1 MKRNIISFLLCLL
14 LILPSLGYADEEINL
29 IDASLLADYETGD
42 VIYSHNSKEKIE
54 VASITKVMT
63 YLVAMDQIS
72 KGNARLEDKVTI
84 SEKAAKRGGS
94 SFKLKPDQIYSLDR
108 LLESSLIASAND
120 SCIAIAEHISDNE
133 QAFVELMNKK
143 AKELGL
149 EKTNYVSV
157 NGFPEEGV
165 HNTMSVEDIYKLTTH
180 TIDKYPEI
188 LKTTS
193 KPLLIDEER
202 GIEFINTNP
211 LLGIVEGLSGFKTGF
226 ADDAGYCLI
235 STKETKESQLIS
247 IVMGAE
253 NQEIRKNKSLELLEG
268 AMSKEFKKIKV
279 IDKNIASDSIEIT
292 NSANG
297 KVNIYPMY
305 DQYGMVSDKEEVSKT
320 ISIDD
325 NLKFPIIKGESIGEI
340 TVEYNGN
347 TKKSRLVAREEIKE
361 NTFINESYFKIKNFL
376 EHAF

>member
-42 VIYSHNSKEKIE
+42 VIYSNNSKEKIE

-72 KGNARLEDKVTI
+72 KGNAKLEDKVTI

-94 SFKLKPDQIYSLDR
+94 SFKLKPNQIYSLDR

-120 SCIAIAEHISDNE
+120 SCIAIAEHISGNE

-253 NQEIRKNKSLELLEG
+253 NQEVRKNKSLELLEG

-305 DQYGMVSDKEEVSKT
+305 DQYGMVSDKGEVSKT

-325 NLKFPIIKGESIGEI
+325 DLKFPIIKGESIGDI
-340 TVEYNGN
+340 TVTYNGN
-347 TKKSRLVAREEIKE
+347 SKKSRLVAREEIKE
-361 NTFINESYFKIKNFL
+361 NTFINESYFKIKDFL
-376 EHAF
+376 EYAF

>member
-42 VIYSHNSKEKIE
+42 VIYSNNSKEKIE

-72 KGNARLEDKVTI
+72 KGNAKLEDKVTI

-120 SCIAIAEHISDNE
+120 SCIAIAEHISGNE

-253 NQEIRKNKSLELLEG
+253 NQEVRKNKSLELLEG

-305 DQYGMVSDKEEVSKT
+305 DQYGMVSDKGEVSKT

-325 NLKFPIIKGESIGEI
+325 DLKFPIIKGESIGDI
-340 TVEYNGN
+340 TVTYNGN
-347 TKKSRLVAREEIKE
+347 SKKSRLVAREEIKE
-361 NTFINESYFKIKNFL
+361 NTFINESYFKIKDFL
-376 EHAF
+376 EYAF

>member
-42 VIYSHNSKEKIE
+42 VIYSNNSKEKIE

-72 KGNARLEDKVTI
+72 KGNAKLEDKVTI

-120 SCIAIAEHISDNE
+120 SCIAIAEHISGNE

-305 DQYGMVSDKEEVSKT
+305 DQYGMVSDKGEVSKT

-325 NLKFPIIKGESIGEI
+325 DLKFPIIKGESIGDI
-340 TVEYNGN
+340 TVTYNGN
-347 TKKSRLVAREEIKE
+347 SKKSRLVAREEIKE
-361 NTFINESYFKIKNFL
+361 NTFINESYFKIKDFL
-376 EHAF
+376 EYAF

>member
-42 VIYSHNSKEKIE
+42 VIYSNNSKEKIE

-72 KGNARLEDKVTI
+72 KGNAKLEDKVTI

-120 SCIAIAEHISDNE
+120 SCIAIAEHISGNE

-253 NQEIRKNKSLELLEG
+253 NQEVRKNKSLELLEG